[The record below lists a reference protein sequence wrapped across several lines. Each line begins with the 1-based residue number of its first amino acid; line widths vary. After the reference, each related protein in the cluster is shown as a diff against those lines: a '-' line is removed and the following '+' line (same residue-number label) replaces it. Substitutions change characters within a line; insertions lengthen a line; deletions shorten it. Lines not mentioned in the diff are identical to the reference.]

1 MLTLGP
7 RGTSTLTYKL
17 IAEPTDVRGA
27 GIFTQDVTLQAQDES
42 FRSLGGARIVLGIKV
57 LPSARNGLA
66 GYYKRNDGHADVDL
80 GDLRPGIAPVLLNLN
95 VARTGYYDLNV
106 TSANLGRPLRG
117 SREWYVPTSM

>member
-42 FRSLGGARIVLGIKV
+42 FRSLGGARIVLGLNV
-57 LPSARNGLA
+57 LPSARLGLA
-66 GYYKRNDGHADVDL
+66 GSYTMHDVHAVVAL
-80 GDLRPGIAPVLLNLN
+80 GDLRPGIAPVLLTPN
-95 VARTGYYDLNV
+95 APRTGSYDL
-106 TSANLGRPLRG
+106 TDPTANQGRP
-117 SREWYVPTSM
+117 